1 LRAIQVKLA
10 KVLYTKFVSIVVLTT
25 NAQGRRV
32 IINHKCHLSGKV
44 VADTIE
50 V

>member
-1 LRAIQVKLA
+1 LRAMHVKLA
-10 KVLYTKFVSIVVLTT
+10 KALYTKFVSIVVLTT
-25 NAQGRRV
+25 NEQGRRV

-44 VADTIE
+44 VADTTE